1 MVRLKVFM
9 SADLLPT
16 EDGFQF
22 HNGSIKSGRVILN
35 LSIIPWFQ
43 FHNGSIKSEQYWV
56 KIAVVSGVSIPQWFD

>member
-22 HNGSIKSGRVILN
+22 HSIKSGRVILN